1 VKQVFVYGTL
11 RPPRAGTAAD
21 DARFYHAI
29 APYVQR
35 SVAARLEGAE
45 LYDLGGFPGAR
56 PGDGLVR
63 GDLLVVEDRGLDV
76 MDRIEGHPRFFRR
89 ERVMVSTHGGA
100 VPAWIYW
107 ASEEMVA
114 DRVRIPGGDWFRRAS
129 GSSE

>member
-11 RPPRAGTAAD
+11 RPPHAGTAAD
-21 DARFYHAI
+21 DSRFYHAI
-29 APYVQR
+29 ALYVGR
-35 SVAARLEGAE
+35 SVAARLSHAD

-56 PGDGLVR
+56 PGEGVIH

-76 MDRIEGHPRFFRR
+76 MDRIEGHPRYFRR
-89 ERVMVSTHGGA
+89 ERVEVATEDGV

-114 DRVRIPGGDWFRRAS
+114 GRARIPGGDWFRRAT
-129 GSSE
+129 GSSG